1 MAKERKKQIPPEI
14 EYEQPEEMEATL
26 LRKSKT
32 AIRFTRYLL
41 LLGAVLL
48 VAILLIVNRDHLT
61 MDNFR
66 RLAAKIDIGMSWQG
80 VEDGT
85 EIDLGLTEDSRVR
98 AYKDGMACLTPSKL
112 TVMDNA
118 GTVFLDTSAGFSA
131 PELVTND
138 RYTLCYDRGG
148 TRLMM
153 TNSFAIVAEKEFD
166 EPIYL
171 ARMNDDGALAV
182 ITLSKGY
189 RSTVHVFDSSFKEI
203 FTWGSVDRYI
213 VDADISPDGNSIVMS
228 CYNVKDAQ
236 NTAEIVC
243 FTFDSE
249 EMAWNQT
256 LEDEVSIAVR
266 YKNNNTICV
275 IRQNQLLFLNK
286 KGKQTA
292 EFSFENRFLQA
303 YNLDQNDYTAVALS
317 SSQYGY
323 STLCIINNRGKQTAS
338 FDLQAHV
345 SQIETKGK
353 QVAMLTDRSAC
364 IFTTDTKKMIWE
376 TYLVGAKT
384 ICFSAKNCLLVVNET
399 KAVYNVVK

>member
-1 MAKERKKQIPPEI
+1 MAGKNKKQLTQTEYDPPEVM
-14 EYEQPEEMEATL
+14 EEEL
-26 LRKSKT
+26 VQKSAL

-41 LLGAVLL
+41 LMGAVLL
-48 VAILLIVNRDHLT
+48 VAILLIVNRNHLT
-61 MDNFR
+61 VDNFR
-66 RLAAKIDIGMSWQG
+66 RLAAKIDIGMSWKG

-85 EIDLGLTEDSRVR
+85 EIELGLTEDSSVR

-112 TVMDNA
+112 TIMDNA
-118 GTVFLDTSAGFSA
+118 GTVFLDTKAGFSS
-131 PELVTND
+131 PDLVTND

-153 TNSFAIVAEKEFD
+153 TNSFAVVAEKEFE
-166 EPIYL
+166 EPIFL
-171 ARMNDDGALAV
+171 ARMNEDGALAV

-189 RSTVHVFDSSFKEI
+189 RSTVHVFDTSFKEI
-203 FTWGSVDRYI
+203 FTWSSVDRYI
-213 VDADISPDGNSIVMS
+213 VDADIAPSGDSIVMS

-249 EMAWNQT
+249 KMAWNVP
-256 LEDEVSIAVR
+256 LENDVSIAVR

-275 IRQNQLLFLNK
+275 VRQNELLFLNK

-292 EFSFENRFLQA
+292 KFSFENRFLQS
-303 YNLDQNDYTAVALS
+303 YNLEQDDYTAVALS
-317 SSQYGY
+317 PSQYGY
-323 STLCIINNRGKQTAS
+323 STLCIINNRGKQSATI
-338 FDLQAHV
+338 DMQAHV
-345 SQIETKGK
+345 MQLETKGK
-353 QVAMLTDRSAC
+353 QVAMLTDRGAS
-364 IFTTDTKKMIWE
+364 IFAADTKKMIWE
-376 TYLVGAKT
+376 TYLVGAKS